1 MNTERIE
8 PGAEEG
14 SGDSRSCLGQLG
26 DDGVQDTLPRS
37 MAPWRIQYLKSK
49 ACEKTAGVG
58 RSLSLPPLTLR
69 QVLNPSCE
77 GPLRGT
83 ELWPPAAA
91 PFGSARHNLQL
102 RRQ

>member
-26 DDGVQDTLPRS
+26 DDGVQDTLPLS
-37 MAPWRIQYLKSK
+37 MAPWHIQYLKSK
-49 ACEKTAGVG
+49 ACEKTAGGG

-83 ELWPPAAA
+83 SS
-91 PFGSARHNLQL
+91 GCQLQPHL
-102 RRQ
+102 EVLATIYN